1 MKKSIKELLKLK
13 KLQDFISKYNISNEY
28 IAVNRTTV
36 TKALFIGLFIALL
49 PMPMQML
56 VVILAMRFFM
66 FNVPLAI
73 LLCWITNPITMP
85 FIYYIEYMIGCYV
98 LNTDSLTIHMSL
110 EWFNNNFTNIFLQ
123 LYVGAFLLAASI
135 SSTMYFSVNYLWIHF
150 VYKNKKKHYTQRK
163 SNHLHKNNK
172 PK

>member
-1 MKKSIKELLKLK
+1 VKESIKELLKLK
-13 KLQDFISKYNISNEY
+13 KLQDLISKHNISNEY

-49 PMPMQML
+49 PMPLQML
-56 VVILAMRFFM
+56 VVILMMKFFK

-73 LLCWITNPITMP
+73 LLCWITNPVTMP

-110 EWFNNNFTNIFLQ
+110 EWFNNNFAHIFLQ
-123 LYVGAFLLAASI
+123 LYLGAFLLATSVSSI
-135 SSTMYFSVNYLWIHF
+135 VYFSVNYLWIHL

-163 SNHLHKNNK
+163 DDKADK
-172 PK
+172 K